1 MLVWSQRGDET
12 SEEMHSSGVFSFAG
26 EGAEQL
32 LRSLVTQGWKRLHE
46 PAWGS
51 SVETWPFDGSRGR
64 GNPRFSLP
72 PGACSSA
79 CAMPIIIETRMIPAK
94 S

>member
-1 MLVWSQRGDET
+1 MWSQRGDET
-12 SEEMHSSGVFSFAG
+12 SEDMHSSGVFFYSRGRA
-26 EGAEQL
+26 L
-32 LRSLVTQGWKRLHE
+32 NSSCVHLVTQGWKRLNE

-51 SVETWPFDGSRGR
+51 SVEAWPFDGSRGR